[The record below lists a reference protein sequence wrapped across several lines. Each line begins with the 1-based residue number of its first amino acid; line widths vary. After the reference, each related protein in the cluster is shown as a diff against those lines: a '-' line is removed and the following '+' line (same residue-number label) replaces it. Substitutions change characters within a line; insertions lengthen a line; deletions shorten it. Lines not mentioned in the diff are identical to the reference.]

1 MRQRRESQARVVR
14 EPARPPQFSKSR
26 IRSHLLGIKIVKEK
40 AIALRVIPE
49 QPEEGAMRENS
60 RIFIPPLHMLRH
72 EMFEVEM

>member
-1 MRQRRESQARVVR
+1 
-14 EPARPPQFSKSR
+14 
-26 IRSHLLGIKIVKEK
+26 LLGIKIVKEK

-49 QPEEGAMRENS
+49 QPEEAAMRENG